1 MADSTVTSCLADRRL
16 GDTFKTFLTKPGGK
30 ESGWSRSRAAAYRE
44 TETESGVMAVSG
56 ARTSCARSAVQS
68 DTTALLRRGAGG
80 GSGADGVVG
89 VVVVAGGELGAGL
102 GVRAGEA
109 VEGEEGEEMLA
120 PGIRR
125 LRAKS
130 VTAMACAQGGTHCVG
145 KGELLK
151 RGACNQE
158 AYRA

>member
-16 GDTFKTFLTKPGGK
+16 GDTPKIFLTKPGGK

-44 TETESGVMAVSG
+44 TETVSGVTAVSG

-68 DTTALLRRGAGG
+68 DTTALLRGGKGG
-80 GSGADGVVG
+80 GGGGADGGVG
-89 VVVVAGGELGAGL
+89 AVVVAGGELGAGL

-109 VEGEEGEEMLA
+109 VEGEEGEEVLA
-120 PGIRR
+120 PGVRR

-130 VTAMACAQGGTHCVG
+130 VTATACV
-145 KGELLK
+145 
-151 RGACNQE
+151 
-158 AYRA
+158 